1 MLFTLLSIFT
11 QLNTEPENKSS
22 EVTEVTEIQ
31 KSDISDNPIKQS
43 KINKP
48 KPYNFDTIM
57 QEEINKLKRTN
68 NEF

>member
-22 EVTEVTEIQ
+22 EITEIQ